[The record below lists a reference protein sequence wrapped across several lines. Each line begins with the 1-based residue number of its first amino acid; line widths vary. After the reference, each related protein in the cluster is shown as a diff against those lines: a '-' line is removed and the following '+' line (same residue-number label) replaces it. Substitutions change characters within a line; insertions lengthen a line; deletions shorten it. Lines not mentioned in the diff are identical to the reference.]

1 MKKDALQK
9 GLPVPD
15 QAAIRERV
23 LAKNVEA
30 PDLATVKDFFC
41 FCAATGKGK
50 IVTKITCNSLIAVAE
65 WFFAGFTRVTDTQ
78 TNEDDRSEVY
88 NVSIFHHLRP
98 TPDLTLTSGSEKP
111 VRCAVPPLL
120 PRSRVDSTFPPLP
133 PHVDFVF
140 SVTVLPL

>member
-15 QAAIRERV
+15 QATVRERV

-30 PDLATVKDFFC
+30 PDLATVKDFFR

-65 WFFAGFTRVTDTQ
+65 WFFAGFSRVTDTQ

-88 NVSIFHHLRP
+88 NVSIFYHLSP

-111 VRCAVPPLL
+111 
-120 PRSRVDSTFPPLP
+120 
-133 PHVDFVF
+133 
-140 SVTVLPL
+140 